1 MPEFSTGHHTFAS
14 KNEPN
19 HSRIRLIT
27 TFSVSAYLKSGRHP
41 NTLIELRGY
50 WISAKHKKEN
60 PALWLGFV
68 NERHELLA
76 QSTPEML
83 VNPGHEQI
91 NELRIQRISDL
102 FTRPFPRFLI

>member
-1 MPEFSTGHHTFAS
+1 MPEISTGYHTFAS
-14 KNEPN
+14 KHEPN
-19 HSRIRLIT
+19 NSHIRLIT
-27 TFSVSAYLKSGRHP
+27 TFSVSAYLNSGRQL
-41 NTLIELRGY
+41 NTLIESRGY

-83 VNPGHEQI
+83 MFPVTNKSM
-91 NELRIQRISDL
+91 NYAFNVYRICSVDYLQHS
-102 FTRPFPRFLI
+102 